1 MSIVMSILAMI
12 FGLQYYYFG
21 NTAAGV
27 FALLFLFSA
36 LSLRKD
42 RHVV

>member
-1 MSIVMSILAMI
+1 MSVIMMLLAMVFGLEYWI
-12 FGLQYYYFG
+12 FG
-21 NTAAGV
+21 NIAAGV